1 MLDLKLI
8 LDDPDAVA
16 ARLRDKGLA
25 DASAQLAALAPLA
38 ERRRAA
44 VAEGDELRARRNALS
59 KEIGQRKRAGADAA
73 DLMAQ
78 STALGER
85 SSALETTQRECDAAI
100 RDALLRIPNVCDD
113 DVPVGSDAGANREVA
128 RSGTPSRFAFSPK
141 PHWDLGEAL
150 GVLEFER
157 GAKLAGS
164 GFPVYRGGVARL
176 ERALW
181 QWMLD
186 LHVTEHGYTEFVVP
200 YVANSAALTGS
211 GQLPKFP
218 DDMYRLANDDLFLIP
233 TAEVPL
239 TNLHAG
245 EILPAEAL
253 PLRYT
258 AFSPCFRREAGAAG
272 RETRGLQRLHQF
284 HKVELMCT
292 VRPEESPAEL
302 ERIRANAETVLQR
315 LGLHYRVVLLCTGD
329 TTFSSAKTYDLEVW
343 APGVAKYLEVS
354 SVSNFRDY
362 QARRANV
369 RFKDGK
375 QTRFCHTLN
384 GSGVATSRL
393 MIALLETYQQ
403 ADGTVSVPEVLRPYM
418 GGMTHLGR
426 A

>member
-1 MLDLKLI
+1 VLDLKRI
-8 LDDPDAVA
+8 LDDPA
-16 ARLRDKGLA
+16 AMAAALQKKQVA
-25 DASAQLAALAPLA
+25 DAAGVLAPLAPLA

-44 VAEGDELRARRNALS
+44 VAEGDAIRARRNALS
-59 KEIGQRKRAGADAA
+59 KEIGQRKRTGADAA
-73 DLMAQ
+73 DLMAE
-78 STALGER
+78 STRLGER
-85 SSALETTQRECDAAI
+85 ATALEDEQRECDTAI

-113 DVPVGSDAGANREVA
+113 DVPVGADAAANAEVA
-128 RSGTPSRFAFSPK
+128 RWGAPPTYAFTPK
-141 PHWDLGEAL
+141 PHWELGEAL
-150 GVLEFER
+150 GILELER
-157 GAKLAGS
+157 GAKVAGS
-164 GFPVYRGGVARL
+164 GFPVYRAGGARL

-200 YVANSAALTGS
+200 YLANSATLTGS

-245 EILPAEAL
+245 EILPAESL

-292 VRPEESPAEL
+292 TRPEESAAEL

-315 LGLHYRVVLLCTGD
+315 LGLHYAVKLLCTGD

-343 APGVAKYLEVS
+343 APGVGKYLEVS
-354 SVSNFRDY
+354 SISNFRDY
-362 QARRANV
+362 QARRANL
-369 RFKDGK
+369 RYKDGK
-375 QTRFCHTLN
+375 HTRFCHTLN

-393 MIALLETYQQ
+393 MIALLETHQQ
-403 ADGTVSVPEVLRPYM
+403 ADGSVRVPDVLRPYV
-418 GGMTHLGR
+418 GGLDRIAGR
-426 A
+426 